1 VKVFTNLQLMTELLS
16 CEAHSGLS
24 GAHFFCMITLEL
36 KQEVSAK
43 KIAGTEDGLSC
54 HNIVEMIEGFRK
66 LNDY

>member
-1 VKVFTNLQLMTELLS
+1 MKVFTNLQLMTELLS
-16 CEAHSGLS
+16 CEAQPGLS

-54 HNIVEMIEGFRK
+54 HN
-66 LNDY
+66 NC

>member
-1 VKVFTNLQLMTELLS
+1 VELI
-16 CEAHSGLS
+16 
-24 GAHFFCMITLEL
+24 FFVGSAPEL
-36 KQEVSAK
+36 KLEVSAK